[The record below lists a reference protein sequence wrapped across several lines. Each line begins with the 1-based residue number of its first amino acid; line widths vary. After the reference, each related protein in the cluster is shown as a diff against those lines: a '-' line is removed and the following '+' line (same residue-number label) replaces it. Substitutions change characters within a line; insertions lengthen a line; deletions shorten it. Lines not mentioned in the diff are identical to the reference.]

1 MTKLVLGSVQFGI
14 NYGISNQKGKTNFSE
29 VKEILNF
36 AKKSKINLID
46 TAIAYGDSEEILGKT
61 GINNFN
67 FISKLPKIPK
77 NCRDVDYWVQD
88 NIEASLIKLRVQNLY
103 GLLIHDTKDLT
114 GTFGK
119 KLANSIQ
126 KIRSNGL
133 IKKTGISIYD
143 TSEIEIA
150 LKILKLDLVQ
160 APLNII
166 DRRLEIS
173 GILSKLKSLKVE
185 VHTRSTFLQGLLLLP
200 QEKIPFQFNRWS
212 NIWDQ
217 WFLELK
223 KKNLDPIE
231 VCLSYPMSLPEVD
244 RIVIGVNNLD
254 QLKKLIKLSKSKILN
269 HDFSFMISNDNL
281 LKTSLSINFL
291 ICLLLHTDPT

>member
-103 GLLIHDTKDLT
+103 GLLIHDTNDLT

-281 LKTSLSINFL
+281 LIN
-291 ICLLLHTDPT
+291 PTNWENT

>member
-1 MTKLVLGSVQFGI
+1 MTKLVLGSVQFGM

-281 LKTSLSINFL
+281 LIN
-291 ICLLLHTDPT
+291 PTNWENT